1 MSEEKPDYRTVL
13 ASASV
18 QRTSLTDFLTPSTES
33 DEVDTDGGET
43 DSNIDTDK
51 LVDQGGEEDP
61 STVDAV
67 QDQIFEV
74 KGRQVPLKDLVNSFE
89 TREEISRRFAE
100 IGAKEKKIEAARE
113 KARKERE
120 ELDYINEKF
129 EEMQE
134 QVIAGNPLAAL
145 QIAVSMAPTTDGST
159 RTMEELVKQAVQIA
173 DNFHSMSEEEQS
185 IFLKKEEISRKE
197 RAIAKKEQK
206 QKVIDSQKELET
218 FYNTFLDNNK
228 LTDAE
233 LDAAH
238 DDIMTNDLFR
248 AELEKKTD
256 PKEKIAYCG
265 SWVLGKRLNKTIEDG
280 VARVDPALAKDNDF
294 RIALLDII
302 DPRCTIEDIELIVRN
317 YKKTISNGSANG
329 SSEASTQSVE
339 PKKPT
344 TSNRAPT
351 EKPRAE
357 KNNVPVRSWADI
369 LAKHG

>member
-13 ASASV
+13 ASASA
-18 QRTSLTDFLTPSTES
+18 QKTSLTDFLTTSTES
-33 DEVDTDGGET
+33 DDGGET
-43 DSNIDTDK
+43 DSTIDTDR
-51 LVDQGGEEDP
+51 LVDQGSEED
-61 STVDAV
+61 SGDVATSEEQV
-67 QDQIFEV
+67 FEV
-74 KGRQVPLKDLVNSFE
+74 KGKQVPLKDLLNAFE
-89 TREEISRRFAE
+89 TREEISRRFSE
-100 IGAKEKKIEAARE
+100 VGAREKKIEAARE

-145 QIAVSMAPTTDGST
+145 QIAISMAPTTDGST
-159 RTMEELVKQAVQIA
+159 RTMEELVKQAIQIA
-173 DNFHSMSEEEQS
+173 DNFHSMTEEEQA
-185 IFLKKEEISRKE
+185 IFLKKEDLARKE
-197 RAIAKKEQK
+197 RALEKK
-206 QKVIDSQKELET
+206 QKKQNAQDAEQELKT
-218 FYNTFLDNNK
+218 FYDNFLDSNK

-238 DDIMTNDLFR
+238 DDIMNNPHFR

-256 PKEKIAYCG
+256 PKEKISYCG
-265 SWVLGKRLNKTIEDG
+265 SWVLGKRLNKTIEEG
-280 VARVDPALAKDNDF
+280 VARVDPVLAKDNDF

-329 SSEASTQSVE
+329 SSAASTQSVE